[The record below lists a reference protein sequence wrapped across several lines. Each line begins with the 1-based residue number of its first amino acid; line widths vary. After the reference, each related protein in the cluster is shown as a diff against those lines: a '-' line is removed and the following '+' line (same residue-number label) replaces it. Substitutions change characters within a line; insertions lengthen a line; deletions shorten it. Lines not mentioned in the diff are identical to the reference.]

1 MNFDRNL
8 NNAQQLFCESVY
20 HPINYISIYSGE
32 KILSG
37 GICLECCCIRTTS
50 SQLFEILGNKI
61 QKNYI
66 IYLYYIIFKNHSS
79 VIRAQIEVVYDDEQ
93 HFKIQMLFILS
104 NYHFRIKSYTNFS
117 AARYNLIN
125 YRSSVKCHN

>member
-37 GICLECCCIRTTS
+37 GICLECCCIRTTP
-50 SQLFEILGNKI
+50 SQLFESLGNKI

-66 IYLYYIIFKNHSS
+66 IFFTSKNHSS
-79 VIRAQIEVVYDDEQ
+79 VIRAQIEVIYDDEQ
-93 HFKIQMLFILS
+93 HFKIQMLFTLS
-104 NYHFRIKSYTNFS
+104 NYHIWIKSYANFS
-117 AARYNLIN
+117 AARYNLVN

>member
-37 GICLECCCIRTTS
+37 GICLECCCIRTTP
-50 SQLFEILGNKI
+50 SQLFESLGNKI

-66 IYLYYIIFKNHSS
+66 IFFTSKNHSS
-79 VIRAQIEVVYDDEQ
+79 VIRAQIEVIYDDEQ
-93 HFKIQMLFILS
+93 HFKIQMLFTLS
-104 NYHFRIKSYTNFS
+104 YYHFWIKSYANFS
-117 AARYNLIN
+117 AARCNLVN